1 MLRDIFPQGAVMNT
15 WLPVTIATVGLA
27 GTLAAGQTK
36 YPPPFP
42 REGTVKLL
50 ENDRVVIWDNTWKK
64 DVLYPLH
71 EHTRDMTGV
80 FLQWGPIRLGRPDG
94 TFGAVNNTA
103 FEVPSTFETQK
114 GVIHSEQNVGDPERR
129 GIMVE
134 LKDPNPAPLTPPP
147 GATLSFPRPAAKQAH
162 DGPRS
167 TIWDYTYQPGVP
179 VAAHFHDKDTIIVFI
194 GGGTLRITPQTGT
207 AETKAWKHGEVRYI
221 TRGQADSEEAVGAP
235 VRAMIIELK

>member
-1 MLRDIFPQGAVMNT
+1 MNAV
-15 WLPVTIATVGLA
+15 LSVTIVTVGLA
-27 GTLAAGQTK
+27 ATLAAGQAK

-42 REGTVKLL
+42 RDGTVKLL
-50 ENDRVVIWDNTWKK
+50 ENDRVIIWDNTWKK

-94 TFGAVNNTA
+94 TFGAVNNTP
-103 FEVPSTFETQK
+103 FDVPSTFETQK
-114 GVIHSEQNVGDPERR
+114 GVIHSEQNIGDPERR

-134 LKDPNPAPLTPPP
+134 LKDPNPAPLTPPA
-147 GATLSFPRPAAKQAH
+147 GVTLSFPRASAKQAH

-167 TIWDYTYQPGVP
+167 TIWDYVYQPGAP
-179 VAAHFHDKDTIIVFI
+179 VATHFHDKDTIVVII
-194 GGGTLRITPQTGT
+194 GGGTLRIAPQGGTP
-207 AETKAWKHGEVRYI
+207 ETRALKHGEVRYI
-221 TRGQADSEEAVGAP
+221 ARGQTDVEEAVGAP